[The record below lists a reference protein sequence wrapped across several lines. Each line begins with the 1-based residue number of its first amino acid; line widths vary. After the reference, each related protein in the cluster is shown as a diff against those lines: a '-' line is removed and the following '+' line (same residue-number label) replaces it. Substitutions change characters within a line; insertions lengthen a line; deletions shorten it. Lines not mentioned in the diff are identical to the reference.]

1 MSGHG
6 SMERESPRDSSP
18 PHIFPTNSLES
29 ILSTVFSSEGL
40 SLIVPINIPVF
51 WKRPLFRVLAWRR
64 WCQHGHSDCAQI
76 ICRRQHTTDR
86 SAGTYTNSEGII
98 PNPRYSPTAI
108 FLALS
113 SLLHGIWLRK
123 LVVSKIQNITFARL
137 RTTGHVGGCTI
148 PNSSGIPLAL
158 PSQEPSLFPLSSSL
172 GFSPLTRRHFS
183 LVGSL
188 SL

>member
-1 MSGHG
+1 LKLAGSIFCPGMMSGHG

-18 PHIFPTNSLES
+18 PYIFPTNSLES

-123 LVVSKIQNITFARL
+123 LVVSKNSKHYICATANDGPRWRVHHPQQFGDSARIAVA
-137 RTTGHVGGCTI
+137 G
-148 PNSSGIPLAL
+148 AL
-158 PSQEPSLFPLSSSL
+158 SLSS
-172 GFSPLTRRHFS
+172 
-183 LVGSL
+183 
-188 SL
+188 